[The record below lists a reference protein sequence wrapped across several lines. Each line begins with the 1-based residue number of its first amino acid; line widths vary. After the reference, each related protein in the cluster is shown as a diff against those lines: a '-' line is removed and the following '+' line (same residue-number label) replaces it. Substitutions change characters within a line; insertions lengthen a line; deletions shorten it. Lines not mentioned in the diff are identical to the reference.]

1 MRASLLVSRPDVETK
16 LGAARTRLILDK
28 PFLGA
33 LVLRLP
39 LEPAGDWCRT
49 TATDAR
55 KLYYNA
61 EYIDK
66 LNLAEVQYMLAHEA
80 LHCALGHFARR
91 GHRVKHL
98 WDIACD
104 YAINPILINDG
115 LTPPPGMLYERSYEG
130 MSAEEIY
137 PFIQD
142 NENDSTLDQHV
153 YDQPEEQRSGKGKQ
167 PPPESGEDM
176 GKRRDEN
183 PQQDPGEG
191 QNEAESP
198 ERETDEHQGGDQ
210 PPPPLGH
217 QEREELAVQWRQRLA
232 GAAQQ
237 AMQAGKLSG
246 DMARLV
252 DHLLQP
258 QLPWRMLLARY
269 MSAQAR
275 DDYSYSRP
283 SSRRGEPAILPN
295 LRSHNLDVVVVLDTS
310 GSVSAKE
317 MTDFITEVDAI
328 KGQIRARVT
337 LHACDHQMNAD
348 GPWVF
353 EPWETLR
360 LPESFQGGGGTD
372 FRPVFDWIAGLDR
385 QPDLLVYF
393 TDAQGDFPPLPP
405 HYPVVWLVKGKTP
418 VPWGQRVQLN

>member
-1 MRASLLVSRPDVETK
+1 VTVVTRPDVETK

-39 LEPAGDWCRT
+39 LEAAGDWCRT
-49 TATDAR
+49 TAVDAR

-61 EYIDK
+61 EYIDR
-66 LNLAEVQYMLAHEA
+66 LNLAETQFMLAHEA

-115 LTPPPGMLYERSYEG
+115 LTPPPGTLYERIYEG

-142 NENDSTLDQHV
+142 NENESTLDQHV
-153 YDQPEEQRSGKGKQ
+153 YDRPEEQSRGKGRQ
-167 PPPESGEDM
+167 PPPDSGE
-176 GKRRDEN
+176 GKGGNRNEDEE
-183 PQQDPGEG
+183 QDRG
-191 QNEAESP
+191 QGRNESDRP
-198 ERETDEHQGGDQ
+198 ETETDENQGGSQ
-210 PPPPLGH
+210 PPPPLSH

-237 AMQAGKLSG
+237 AMQSGKLSG

-275 DDYSYSRP
+275 DDYSYNRP
-283 SSRRGEPAILPN
+283 SSRRGEPAILPS

-310 GSVSAKE
+310 GSVSDQE
-317 MTDFITEVDAI
+317 MNDFITEVDAI
-328 KGQIRARVT
+328 KGQIRARVS
-337 LHACDHQMNAD
+337 LHSCDHTLNPD

-353 EPWETLR
+353 EPWEALR
-360 LPESFQGGGGTD
+360 LPESFKGGGGTD
-372 FRPVFDWIAGLDR
+372 FRPVFDWIDTLDR

-393 TDAQGDFPPLPP
+393 TDAQGEFPALAP
-405 HYPVVWLVKGKTP
+405 HFPVVWLVKGKSP